1 MQAMNKR
8 TYNLSSFQRAFT
20 PLEIRNKGKHIRN
33 RGLLLTGFTLIE
45 LLVVISIIALL
56 MSVLLPVL
64 NMARD
69 KAKTAGC
76 LSNLKQWGII
86 CEIYTQE
93 NDGKFWAVYF
103 PPERWPLEIES
114 KYNDCKLNKIWFCP
128 TAKKHRFDL
137 QGVGFGY
144 SSIFHAWGLDP
155 NIAGSYGINGF
166 VLNPYPPN
174 HYPSSIG
181 RGGTSKKDV
190 WGSPNVPSANN
201 IPLFV
206 DALVPELLPLAN
218 DKPPTIEGFPI
229 SNHMVSCCINRHDG
243 FIGCLFMDFSVRKVG
258 LKELWTLKWHRS
270 FDTAGIWTKAG
281 GAQASDWPEWLRPF
295 KDY

>member
-1 MQAMNKR
+1 MYKRYNMFQDKVGEMLAMNKR
-8 TYNLSSFQRAFT
+8 TYNPSSFQRA
-20 PLEIRNKGKHIRN
+20 
-33 RGLLLTGFTLIE
+33 FTLIE

-64 NMARD
+64 KMARE

-76 LSNLKQWGII
+76 LSNLRQWGII
-86 CEIYTQE
+86 CQIYTQE

-103 PPERWPLEIES
+103 PPEGWPVEIES
-114 KYNDCKLNKIWFCP
+114 KYSDCKLNKIWFCP
-128 TAKKHRFDL
+128 TAKKRRIDL

-166 VLNPYPPN
+166 VLNPKPHSPPFF
-174 HYPSSIG
+174 G
-181 RGGTSKKDV
+181 RGVLTKDG
-190 WGSPNVPSANN
+190 WSTPNVPGANN
-201 IPLFV
+201 IPLFS
-206 DALVPELLPLAN
+206 DALRPALLPLAN
-218 DKPPTIEGFPI
+218 DGPPIIEGFPI
-229 SNHMVSCCINRHDG
+229 SLNHMARCCINRHDG
-243 FIGCLFMDFSVRKVG
+243 FIGCLLMDFSVRKVG

-281 GAQASDWPEWLRPF
+281 GVRPEDWPEWMRGF